1 MLYINEST
9 YVVKNKQISRC
20 NSTYVRVIYRHICER
35 CSRMIFDSHTLSAHG
50 VE

>member
-1 MLYINEST
+1 MNVKIH
-9 YVVKNKQISRC
+9 VVKNKQIFRS

-35 CSRMIFDSHTLSAHG
+35 CSRMIFDSRALSAHD